1 MIYDITIVGNGII
14 GTTITAELLKK
25 FPQKKILLVGPIQK
39 SNSASLAA
47 GAMHA
52 VFGEVEHTFNNNV
65 IEKEIFKFGLYSR
78 ELWKKV
84 FKDFKMKNI
93 ITSNDTILYCH
104 KNRNLFEIKN
114 FNAAVKVAT
123 KYNVIS
129 DISNTQLKKY
139 FDGFLNYKEFNAVKL
154 NGEFSFNIINLFKNL
169 EKFIKSKDNYTY
181 INSLVS
187 KVDYQKNLFTIYTKD
202 KIVIKSKKVIVTA
215 GFGSSEIDFSF
226 FNPIPLIKGVGSAFL
241 INLPSKNFF
250 NGHVIRTSNRGG
262 SSCGLHIV
270 PYDKNNNFYVGAG
283 NYLSDKKFPLHRLE
297 TFNYLNNLLSNE
309 LINKKNLYK
318 SNFYPILG
326 YRPISIDKIPSI
338 GGIKNIDNFFYISGF
353 NRVGLTLAS
362 YLSKVAQDWI
372 DGKKLEK
379 NLSYFN
385 PDRTIN
391 NYSSEKKSLN
401 DYIELNMANLN
412 EHSILNQNNKVFF
425 YNKLKKNFYI
435 KNKKAK
441 FKSNININ
449 FPPDT
454 LGLNFIKIFMKYK
467 KKYK

>member
-1 MIYDITIVGNGII
+1 M
-14 GTTITAELLKK
+14 
-25 FPQKKILLVGPIQK
+25 
-39 SNSASLAA
+39 
-47 GAMHA
+47 
-52 VFGEVEHTFNNNV
+52 
-65 IEKEIFKFGLYSR
+65 
-78 ELWKKV
+78 
-84 FKDFKMKNI
+84 
-93 ITSNDTILYCH
+93 
-104 KNRNLFEIKN
+104 
-114 FNAAVKVAT
+114 
-123 KYNVIS
+123 
-129 DISNTQLKKY
+129 
-139 FDGFLNYKEFNAVKL
+139 
-154 NGEFSFNIINLFKNL
+154 
-169 EKFIKSKDNYTY
+169 
-181 INSLVS
+181 
-187 KVDYQKNLFTIYTKD
+187 
-202 KIVIKSKKVIVTA
+202 
-215 GFGSSEIDFSF
+215 
-226 FNPIPLIKGVGSAFL
+226 
-241 INLPSKNFF
+241 
-250 NGHVIRTSNRGG
+250 
-262 SSCGLHIV
+262 
-270 PYDKNNNFYVGAG
+270 
-283 NYLSDKKFPLHRLE
+283 
-297 TFNYLNNLLSNE
+297 
-309 LINKKNLYK
+309 
-318 SNFYPILG
+318 G

-435 KNKKAK
+435 KNKKEK